1 MPSLLSTT
9 VAANYG
15 RMTNQQ
21 TYGVGQAFTQFA
33 TRQLRMIKVIAVGS
47 DGSTAVDF
55 TDASATANSDFSKSV
70 RALQTCAEVYTIFTP
85 GTAGFLALV
94 AEDTINDATA
104 NTRATQAVSSALTYA
119 VLEAVILASLAKGGS
134 SAVTVTAVDVN
145 STGIAIANVA

>member
-1 MPSLLSTT
+1 
-9 VAANYG
+9 
-15 RMTNQQ
+15 MTNQQ

-55 TDASATANSDFSKSV
+55 TDASATANSDFSKAV

-85 GTAGFLALV
+85 GTGGFLALV

-119 VLEAVILASLAKGGS
+119 ALEAVILASLAKGGS
-134 SAVTVTAVDVN
+134 SAVTVTAVDVT

>member
-1 MPSLLSTT
+1 MPSLLGTT

-33 TRQLRMIKVIAVGS
+33 TRQLRMIKVVAVGS
-47 DGSTAVDF
+47 DGTTAVNF
-55 TDASATANSDFSKSV
+55 TDASASGNSDFSKAV

-119 VLEAVILASLAKGGS
+119 VLEGVINASLEKGGS

>member
-21 TYGVGQAFTQFA
+21 TYGVGQAFTQFS
-33 TRQLRMIKVIAVGS
+33 TRQLRMIKIVATAS
-47 DGSTAVDF
+47 NGSTAVNF
-55 TDASATANSDFSKSV
+55 TDASATANSDFSKAV

-85 GTAGFLALV
+85 GTAGFMALV

-104 NTRATQAVSSALTYA
+104 NTRATQAVSSSLTYGA
-119 VLEAVILASLAKGGS
+119 LEAVVLASLAKGGS
-134 SAVTVTAVDVN
+134 ATVTVTAVDVD
-145 STGIAIANVA
+145 STGIAVADVA